1 MRITGFSILYDLK
14 TEYPQ
19 LRREGCSREEAVNT
33 LMERYNAELTTGAE
47 DDGLLFW
54 VGLADAQYQLKE
66 LSEEVAGKAL
76 DALAQIRK
84 TDWDV
89 CPGDLD
95 RREKRY
101 AEAPMPERK
110 VGKPRTFCCNWQI
123 GDTYAYQ
130 MKGPEA
136 EQMGISGKYMLLR
149 TVDNELFDKT
159 VIPVVTVTFW
169 ETKPFPTTVEEFMSK
184 PILILNRAGNSLF
197 EVPGYV
203 YKTYLNISCK
213 RFLNILNL
221 EFVGNFPDVPMPDD
235 EVMQMQEDSQSPISI
250 MVPTAVY
257 THPSRIDMTL
267 GLYWEFNDFFL
278 SMKKGENP
286 SRKYVLAKMDNS
298 RTGDGSLS

>member
-123 GDTYAYQ
+123 GDTYA
-130 MKGPEA
+130 
-136 EQMGISGKYMLLR
+136 
-149 TVDNELFDKT
+149 
-159 VIPVVTVTFW
+159 W
-169 ETKPFPTTVEEFMSK
+169 
-184 PILILNRAGNSLF
+184 
-197 EVPGYV
+197 
-203 YKTYLNISCK
+203 
-213 RFLNILNL
+213 
-221 EFVGNFPDVPMPDD
+221 
-235 EVMQMQEDSQSPISI
+235 
-250 MVPTAVY
+250 
-257 THPSRIDMTL
+257 
-267 GLYWEFNDFFL
+267 
-278 SMKKGENP
+278 MKKAQRN
-286 SRKYVLAKMDNS
+286 
-298 RTGDGSLS
+298 

>member
-1 MRITGFSILYDLK
+1 MRITEFPFLYDLK

-19 LRREGCSREEAVNT
+19 LRRDGCSRSEAVKT
-33 LMERYNAELTTGAE
+33 LTERYNAELTIGAE

-76 DALAQIRK
+76 EALDRIQE

-89 CPGDLD
+89 CKGDLE
-95 RREKRY
+95 RRRKKY
-101 AEAPMPERK
+101 AQAPMPERK
-110 VGKPRTFCCNWQI
+110 VGKPRPPFSCGWEI

-169 ETKPFPTTVEEFMSK
+169 EAKPFPTTVEEFMSK
-184 PILILNRAGNSLF
+184 QMLILKRAGNSLF
-197 EVPGYV
+197 DVPGYV

-213 RFLNILNL
+213 RFLNCLNL
-221 EFVGNFPDVPMPDD
+221 EYVGNFPDVPMPDD
-235 EVMQMQEDSQSPISI
+235 EVEQIQDNTDSPVRI
-250 MVPTAVY
+250 MVPTITY

-267 GLYWEFNDFFL
+267 GLYWEFNDYFL
-278 SMKKGENP
+278 LVKRGEKP
-286 SRKYVLAKMDNS
+286 SRKYVLAK
-298 RTGDGSLS
+298 TGDS